1 MASIFTNASTART
14 NTRNNSVI
22 HGEVRAIEAA
32 VLANIDAGVLYA
44 NVTTGTTMTNSNAYY
59 NAYFSLSTDP
69 TKLDQVNYV
78 SKYFTDKGYG
88 VKIKQNPVTTNTITW
103 NISW

>member
-1 MASIFTNASTART
+1 MANIFVNATTARRD
-14 NTRNNSVI
+14 TRNNSII
-22 HGEVRAIEAA
+22 HSEIRSIESA

-44 NVTTGTTMTNSNAYY
+44 NILSNTTMTDSNVYY
-59 NAYFSLSTDP
+59 NVYNGLTTDP

-78 SKYFTDKGYG
+78 KDYFTGLGYG
-88 VKIKQNPVTTNTITW
+88 VSILTNTSTEDTITW